1 VDAETKTP
9 VQSDETIHAD
19 VKKIFDEW
27 INPALQSHGGFANLV
42 RVEDRKVYVELGG
55 GCRGCPGARMTMKQG
70 IEAAIRERVPAVEA
84 VIDATDHAA
93 V

>member
-1 VDAETKTP
+1 MDAETKTP
-9 VQSDETIHAD
+9 VQSDETIHEA

-55 GCRGCPGARMTMKQG
+55 GCRGCPGARMTMQQG

-84 VIDATDHAA
+84 VIDATDHTAG
-93 V
+93 